1 MTSKFKINTETKVT
15 VVIPFRDRGTDLRR
29 GANLTI
35 VMAWW
40 WAHGFTPQVVDDGLD
55 GDAPFNRHRAY
66 NRAVARF
73 PETDVFV
80 FAEADMLIPPSQIKQ
95 AVQLASQQDGIVVPF
110 TTYRYLSDATTG
122 VVRDG
127 YHEMEP
133 KPLAEWWSLAPNHS
147 ASLFTMNA
155 ESVMEHGKS
164 IGAINIMSRS
174 TIETCGGFTEA
185 THGNWYDD
193 NIIEEGYAFLTGQKT
208 RWVEGPAVHMYHLPG
223 WTGDHLTDADRAAT
237 AMNRSLLRAMRRN
250 IRLRAK
256 GAVRHLMLH
265 RAPGRGDDE

>member
-1 MTSKFKINTETKVT
+1 MI
-15 VVIPFRDRGTDLRR
+15 
-29 GANLTI
+29 A
-35 VMAWW
+35 MA
-40 WAHGFTPQVVDDGLD
+40 AAQLGYRCHVY
-55 GDAPFNRHRAY
+55 APEAQSI
-66 NRAVARF
+66 A
-73 PETDVFV
+73 
-80 FAEADMLIPPSQIKQ
+80 AE
-95 AVQLASQQDGIVVPF
+95 V
-110 TTYRYLSDATTG
+110 
-122 VVRDG
+122 
-127 YHEMEP
+127 
-133 KPLAEWWSLAPNHS
+133 
-147 ASLFTMNA
+147 
-155 ESVMEHGKS
+155 
-164 IGAINIMSRS
+164 
-174 TIETCGGFTEA
+174 CGGFTEA